1 MFSNLYKNGGT
12 MEKKIKHLEMIQS
25 IITRMAQ
32 NSFMIKGWSLTLV
45 VALFAF
51 VPKVEYLFIPLAIVP
66 IILFMCLDAY
76 YFQSERRYRKLY
88 DIERI
93 KDESAIDFDLKISNE
108 CKDKNNR
115 YISCLFSKS
124 IMLFYVPLI
133 IVVICIIIAI
143 FI

>member
-1 MFSNLYKNGGT
+1 MGNKL
-12 MEKKIKHLEMIQS
+12 KHLEMIQA

-32 NSFMIKGWSLTLV
+32 NSFMVKGWALTLV

-51 VPKVEYLFIPLAIVP
+51 VPKVESLFIPLAFAP
-66 IILFMCLDAY
+66 IIFFMCLDAFY
-76 YFQSERRYRKLY
+76 LQSERRYRKLY
-88 DIERI
+88 DIVRN
-93 KDESAIDFDLKISNE
+93 KDEEEIDFDLKSNE
-108 CKDKNNR
+108 CKEKNNR

-143 FI
+143 FV